1 MYMSRYRRP
10 NTRRHKLVPLPKLH
24 DALAVPVI
32 NTILLDTQHPD
43 RFRMIVAYSSF
54 APVSLSLSSCVDPFF
69 CFWNFF
75 VRIWAPRPNRLPFP
89 LSVIVPTVMILSMIV
104 TMTMSSAST
113 PAPAHRFRASV
124 VATIIIAATVITR
137 ALV

>member
-10 NTRRHKLVPLPKLH
+10 NTRRHKLVPSPKLH

-32 NTILLDTQHPD
+32 NNTLLDTQHPG
-43 RFRMIVAYSSF
+43 RFHMLVAYSSF
-54 APVSLSLSSCVDPFF
+54 ALVPLSCSSCVDPFF
-69 CFWNFF
+69 RFWHFF
-75 VRIWAPRPNRLPFP
+75 VRIWTPRPNRLPFP
-89 LSVIVPTVMILSMIV
+89 LSVIVPTVMIPSVIV
-104 TMTMSSAST
+104 TMTMSSSSAS
-113 PAPAHRFRASV
+113 APAHRFRASV